1 MENIMNYVNYVDLN
15 WVCIGYSD
23 IYRWML
29 MVFWVYGGELV
40 RVLYFDLR

>member
-1 MENIMNYVNYVDLN
+1 MENIMNVNYVVLN